1 MANREPKSEDDDF
14 TSVSAM
20 ADRLKLKGK
29 DRTKYI
35 HDHMTGFGYRMVP
48 SYVRA
53 DDDDDDD
60 GGGGRFFGGR
70 SRSSSR
76 NRRSGDDDDDAYPF

>member
-1 MANREPKSEDDDF
+1 MASRNDKSEDDDYA
-14 TSVSAM
+14 SVSAM

-60 GGGGRFFGGR
+60 NGGRFFGR

-76 NRRSGDDDDDAYPF
+76 SRRSADDEDDSYPF